1 MNSAAYLL
9 KYFLD
14 EEATNDSETFN
25 FPDLSAAM
33 VEVHEVLTFAEASGD
48 KEAGSAARCLD
59 DLWQKLVRAY
69 NRSNNPTAYTISIL
83 RGVVELSNA
92 DEMALRIAKRLLGD
106 KVSAYPQERR
116 ESVQELVASL
126 PDALKTLSVPSEL
139 KQYVLLLAREVQWA
153 LGWYEETGDFKLDAA
168 FSKLQSALFVV
179 VTSSTE
185 PEQRNGFLSFLKE
198 RLLPCITAVSLL
210 LGVPKA
216 AIDDI
221 SLFVPQ
227 IGHSNQQVSTE

>member
-9 KYFLD
+9 KYFLG

-25 FPDLSAAM
+25 FADLSAAM
-33 VEVHEVLTFAEASGD
+33 VEVHEVLTFAAASGD
-48 KEAGSAARCLD
+48 KEAGSAAKCLAN
-59 DLWQKLVRAY
+59 LWQKLVSSY
-69 NRSNNPTAYTISIL
+69 NRSKPIAYTIP
-83 RGVVELSNA
+83 RGVVKLDNA
-92 DEMALRIAKRLLGD
+92 SEMALRIAKRLLGD
-106 KVSAYPQERR
+106 KVNTYPQERR
-116 ESVQELVASL
+116 EGVQELVDSL

-153 LGWYEETGDFKLDAA
+153 LDWYEETGDFKLDVA

-198 RLLPCITAVSLL
+198 KLLPCITAVSLL
-210 LGVPKA
+210 LGIPKA